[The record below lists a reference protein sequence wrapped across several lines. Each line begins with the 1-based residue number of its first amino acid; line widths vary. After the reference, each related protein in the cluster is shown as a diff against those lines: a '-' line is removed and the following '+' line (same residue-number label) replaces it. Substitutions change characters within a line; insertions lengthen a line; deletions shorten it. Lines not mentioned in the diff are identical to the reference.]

1 MAQCLYPIMPP
12 QWMGSLRL
20 NNRIIY
26 TPLEACPYQPVA
38 ITIVLAHAPESAQ
51 PTATEAG
58 PGEPTARASPES
70 IRCTAEQHEIW

>member
-1 MAQCLYPIMPP
+1 MAVT
-12 QWMGSLRL
+12 
-20 NNRIIY
+20 IY
-26 TPLEACPYQPVA
+26 ILLEAYPYQHMAV
-38 ITIVLAHAPESAQ
+38 TIVLAHAPESAQ